1 MTSECLGVSLQKLGR
16 ACFGQ
21 CAKVLLNQQI
31 SEAAIQKQSLQ
42 NLFIWIITLKP
53 MFDVLKIADH
63 PHLVTNRLKSLAKLK
78 FLFQH
83 VLHRICLK
91 LSEPVMVGLNFAN

>member
-1 MTSECLGVSLQKLGR
+1 
-16 ACFGQ
+16 
-21 CAKVLLNQQI
+21 
-31 SEAAIQKQSLQ
+31 
-42 NLFIWIITLKP
+42 

-78 FLFQH
+78 FFFQH

-91 LSEPVMVGLNFAN
+91 LSEPVVVGLNFAN

>member
-1 MTSECLGVSLQKLGR
+1 MTSECLGVSFQKLGR

-42 NLFIWIITLKP
+42 NLFI
-53 MFDVLKIADH
+53 
-63 PHLVTNRLKSLAKLK
+63 
-78 FLFQH
+78 
-83 VLHRICLK
+83 
-91 LSEPVMVGLNFAN
+91 